1 MNYPEVLVVLIVG
14 LFLLGFYYISLR
26 YGGDEDPPIAPR
38 RTCNMP
44 PIPKQSRYEWQQW
57 ATTTTYPTKTE
68 GYLVVIAASAD
79 FAMKFAKRTDTPVDL
94 GPPKDPSRY
103 VAGARRWGFGL
114 NIEDLATSEGVSPL

>member
-26 YGGDEDPPIAPR
+26 YGDNPR
-38 RTCNMP
+38 RTFNIP
-44 PIPKQSRYEWQQW
+44 PTPKQSRYEWQQW

-103 VAGARRWGFGL
+103 AAGARRWGFGL
-114 NIEDLATSEGVSPL
+114 NTENSATSEGGSPL